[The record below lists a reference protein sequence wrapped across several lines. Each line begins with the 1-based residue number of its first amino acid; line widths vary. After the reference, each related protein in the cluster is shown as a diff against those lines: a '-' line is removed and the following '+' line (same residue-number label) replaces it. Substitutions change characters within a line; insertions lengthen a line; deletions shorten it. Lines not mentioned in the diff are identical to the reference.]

1 MIREEEKIILTC
13 NILTEFINN
22 FGHFLEILGVENLNK
37 ESGDLEDFIL
47 FEAKKFKSSAYH
59 PEGKMTDLE
68 KIKILK
74 NILSA
79 QIKWYMKHV
88 NDIDLLYDETIDKFA
103 NLSKGEAMEIIET
116 LVKE

>member
-47 FEAKKFKSSAYH
+47 LEAKKILKV

-74 NILSA
+74 NILSE